1 VKRAGRMYRKDHRDY
16 GSGEMEYHEFKM
28 IVDSYEVKYAF
39 MIAENES
46 FL

>member
-1 VKRAGRMYRKDHRDY
+1 MYRKELHDSD
-16 GSGEMEYHEFKM
+16 SGEMENHEFKM
-28 IVDSYEVKYAF
+28 IIDSSEGKYAF

>member
-1 VKRAGRMYRKDHRDY
+1 MYRKDHHDY
-16 GSGEMEYHEFKM
+16 GSGEMEYHEFKR
-28 IVDSYEVKYAF
+28 IIDSFEGKYTF